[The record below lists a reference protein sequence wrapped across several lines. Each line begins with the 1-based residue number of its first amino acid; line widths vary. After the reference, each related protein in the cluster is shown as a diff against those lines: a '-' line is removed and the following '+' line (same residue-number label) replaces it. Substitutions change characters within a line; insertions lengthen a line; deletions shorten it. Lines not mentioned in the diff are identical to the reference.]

1 MSRDTAC
8 CSAGICTCLLP
19 PVGVGNIRS
28 SRVCLKKKILLQL
41 SKLSRRQIYDSDDV
55 SLVQGEQ
62 CLNIKRRHFVNSSN
76 RPVLHILV
84 CPPGRM
90 VCECACFPFQRL
102 LLWHEWAKRSSCQ
115 FRLLKDVISCFF
127 FFSEVNSRLSYSLFD
142 VLGKNRGYLYSL
154 FILCLVVKLV

>member
-1 MSRDTAC
+1 MCKMSVHVARH
-8 CSAGICTCLLP
+8 CLLLS
-19 PVGVGNIRS
+19 GNLYLLVATCRCRQYPEFAS
-28 SRVCLKKKILLQL
+28 LSEKKILLQL

-102 LLWHEWAKRSSCQ
+102 LL
-115 FRLLKDVISCFF
+115 
-127 FFSEVNSRLSYSLFD
+127 
-142 VLGKNRGYLYSL
+142 
-154 FILCLVVKLV
+154 